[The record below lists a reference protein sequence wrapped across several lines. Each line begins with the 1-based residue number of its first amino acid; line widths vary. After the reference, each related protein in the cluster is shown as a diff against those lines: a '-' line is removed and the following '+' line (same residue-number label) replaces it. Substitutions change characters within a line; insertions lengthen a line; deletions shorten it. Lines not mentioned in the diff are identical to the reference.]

1 MENGTI
7 EEAKQIIRRQAM
19 RIDSLNAE
27 LTELREHSKTLEVQ
41 YQLILRDYRTAEILP
56 FR

>member
-7 EEAKQIIRRQAM
+7 EEAKQIIRRQAT
-19 RIDSLNAE
+19 RIDSLNEE

-41 YQLILRDYRTAEILP
+41 YQLILREYRTAEILP
-56 FR
+56 FK